1 MIAITPDPDA
11 ARTAL
16 GPLLSARDDAGA
28 VTAYARAV
36 WSTLAEPGDGVAG
49 ALVSA
54 FGAADALEIALAA
67 DADIGTAIGA
77 GLAPAALSAGRARWL
92 PRREEIAP
100 ALAAARRAGARLLT
114 PEDAAWPA
122 RLGDLGVHAP
132 LCLWTL
138 GDVAQLSPDAG
149 VALVGARAA
158 SAYGEHVATELAA
171 ESAASGITVVSGA
184 AYGIDGAA
192 HRGALSAGGSTI
204 AVLAGGVDRPYPAGH
219 RDLIDR
225 IAAHGVVVA
234 DVPCGSAPT
243 KWRFLARNRLIA
255 ALSDATVVVEAG
267 WRSGALNTAHHA
279 AEIGRPLGA
288 VPGPVTSAASAGC
301 HRLLREV
308 DAVCITGAADV
319 RELCGIGDESAT
331 DQGLF
336 DTREY
341 TGERT
346 RILDAVTARS
356 ERTTAD
362 VARRSGYAI
371 AEAAALLGLLELEGA
386 VKRQGEGWCRA
397 RS

>member
-1 MIAITPDPDA
+1 M
-11 ARTAL
+11 RT
-16 GPLLSARDDAGA
+16 
-28 VTAYARAV
+28 
-36 WSTLAEPGDGVAG
+36 
-49 ALVSA
+49 
-54 FGAADALEIALAA
+54 
-67 DADIGTAIGA
+67 
-77 GLAPAALSAGRARWL
+77 
-92 PRREEIAP
+92 
-100 ALAAARRAGARLLT
+100 
-114 PEDAAWPA
+114 
-122 RLGDLGVHAP
+122 
-132 LCLWTL
+132 
-138 GDVAQLSPDAG
+138 
-149 VALVGARAA
+149 
-158 SAYGEHVATELAA
+158 
-171 ESAASGITVVSGA
+171 
-184 AYGIDGAA
+184 YGIDGAA

-336 DTREY
+336 DAREY

-362 VARRSGYAI
+362 VARRSGYSI